1 MRWAGNV
8 AHTGERRG
16 ACRVLVGKPEGKRP
30 LGRPRCRWKNTLVIH
45 FQEVGWGRGL
55 NLSGSGQGQL
65 AGSCGCGNEPP
76 SSIICGGCTV
86 VISHWN
92 WDGFRCFL
100 DSISATWQLRL
111 AFDNL
116 TLITE
121 VFK

>member
-1 MRWAGNV
+1 MEEYSCNSFSRS
-8 AHTGERRG
+8 RM
-16 ACRVLVGKPEGKRP
+16 
-30 LGRPRCRWKNTLVIH
+30 
-45 FQEVGWGRGL
+45 GRGL
-55 NLSGSGQGQL
+55 NLCGSGKEQL

-76 SSIICGGCTV
+76 GSIKCGGYTV

-111 AFDNL
+111 AFDNR